1 MRTIYIIELSVN
13 KLIILKFIEE
23 DFRPIS
29 LSNFLRK
36 TILEIMALRIAMILL
51 QLVDDEHAGFV
62 QGTNIVTKIVL
73 THELIRDLD

>member
-1 MRTIYIIELSVN
+1 M
-13 KLIILKFIEE
+13 E

-29 LSNFLRK
+29 LSNLLRK

>member
-29 LSNFLRK
+29 LSNLLRK